1 MRLRP
6 CLAVIGFAACA
17 ACAPTVNP
25 TPTPQTETDMRLLA
39 REALSRMDRLTP
51 EPSPCGVGWAES
63 PAGYVV
69 AVAQWAEQAGLR
81 PGDRIVAIAGAPV
94 TGLEE
99 RLRGYYQVP
108 PHGPFVLGVIRQGQ
122 PVTLSLPCRY
132 QPDLFRAERRT
143 LEAASRGDWD
153 GCVAAAREARRLAGV
168 KAYLTL
174 IREHACMRAKNPSMA
189 SPDGRDFAAL
199 QYELTQTLLRESR
212 YVPGATENIRE
223 IVLGMADEL
232 RRSGFPAYASDIEVE
247 LQSTM
252 GALPRLQLSWRDNS
266 SDEDGFLIE
275 RKIGQAGA
283 YVHLVTLP
291 PNTVTYVDTSVQ
303 EGVIYCYR
311 VKAFKAAS
319 HSDPTDE
326 ACLDPDSTNSSF
338 GGNTGTGRR

>member
-1 MRLRP
+1 
-6 CLAVIGFAACA
+6 
-17 ACAPTVNP
+17 
-25 TPTPQTETDMRLLA
+25 MRLLA

-51 EPSPCGVGWAES
+51 EPSPCGSGWAES

-108 PHGPFVLGVIRQGQ
+108 PHGPFVLVVIRQGQ
-122 PVTLSLPCRY
+122 PLTLSLPCRY

-153 GCVAAAREARRLAGV
+153 ECVAAAREARRLAGV
-168 KAYLTL
+168 NAYLTL
-174 IREHACMRAKNPSMA
+174 IREHACMRAKKPSMA
-189 SPDGRDFAAL
+189 SPEGRDFAAL
-199 QYELTQTLLRESR
+199 QYELTQALLRESR

-232 RRSGFPAYASDIEVE
+232 RRSGFPAYASDIEAE
-247 LQSTM
+247 LQATM
-252 GALPRLQLSWRDNS
+252 GARPRLQLSWRDNS
-266 SDEDGFLIE
+266 LDEDGFLIE
-275 RKIGQAGA
+275 RKIGQAGT
-283 YVHLVTLP
+283 YVPLVTLP

-311 VKAFKAAS
+311 VKAFKATS

-338 GGNTGTGRR
+338 GGDKGTGRR

>member
-1 MRLRP
+1 
-6 CLAVIGFAACA
+6 
-17 ACAPTVNP
+17 
-25 TPTPQTETDMRLLA
+25 
-39 REALSRMDRLTP
+39 
-51 EPSPCGVGWAES
+51 
-63 PAGYVV
+63 
-69 AVAQWAEQAGLR
+69 
-81 PGDRIVAIAGAPV
+81 
-94 TGLEE
+94 
-99 RLRGYYQVP
+99 
-108 PHGPFVLGVIRQGQ
+108 
-122 PVTLSLPCRY
+122 
-132 QPDLFRAERRT
+132 
-143 LEAASRGDWD
+143 
-153 GCVAAAREARRLAGV
+153 
-168 KAYLTL
+168 
-174 IREHACMRAKNPSMA
+174 MA
-189 SPDGRDFAAL
+189 SSDGRDFAAL

-303 EGVIYCYR
+303 EGLIYCYR